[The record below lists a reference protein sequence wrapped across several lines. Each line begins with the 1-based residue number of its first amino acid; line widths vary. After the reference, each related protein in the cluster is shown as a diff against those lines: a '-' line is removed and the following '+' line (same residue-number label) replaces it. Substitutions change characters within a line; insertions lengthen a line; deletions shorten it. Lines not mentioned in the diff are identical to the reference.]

1 VCRRSSLLTT
11 EGGAGGEGA
20 KSYDGETARSA
31 INRSIL
37 PGFNNVKTSHTGDN
51 IHHFKYV
58 HAVRSYT
65 ACGQIPEAGVRKDQN
80 FAMGKKTGFLM
91 FHLFEQRKSDVDILL
106 NSNVTITIY

>member
-1 VCRRSSLLTT
+1 VSPVELTDDR
-11 EGGAGGEGA
+11 GGGEGA

-37 PGFNNVKTSHTGDN
+37 SGFNNVKSSHTGDV

-58 HAVRSYT
+58 NSVRSYT

-80 FAMGKKTGFLM
+80 FAMGKNWF
-91 FHLFEQRKSDVDILL
+91 
-106 NSNVTITIY
+106 SNVPSI

>member
-1 VCRRSSLLTT
+1 VSPVELTDDR
-11 EGGAGGEGA
+11 GGEGWGGA

-37 PGFNNVKTSHTGDN
+37 PGFNNVKASHTGDI

-65 ACGQIPEAGVRKDQN
+65 ACGQIPEAGVRKDPN
-80 FAMGKKTGFLM
+80 FAMGKKMVF
-91 FHLFEQRKSDVDILL
+91 
-106 NSNVTITIY
+106 